1 MAKGEVGVPVVGG
14 GWKVFLSCGKSSGCM
29 QNRFRQP
36 LLLPGPLIVTRSIP
50 VRVTLQHEP

>member
-14 GWKVFLSCGKSSGCM
+14 GQKFFLSCRKSSGCM

-36 LLLPGPLIVTRSIP
+36 LLLPGPLIVRRSIP
-50 VRVTLQHEP
+50 VRVTLQH